1 MTAGRIVELWRELW
15 CTAPAVHT
23 HQTHEHHH
31 SHRLGPSTWSH
42 SLGLR
47 GRGERGQS
55 WQVWCVCVYVQLCD
69 GGSVPRFIL
78 AVCGLVS
85 LVNYHLNPVG
95 CTAKTEM
102 ESLVVDSPWFTC
114 AIIKSV
120 ALKAA
125 NVSLWP
131 YAHVHLYCWPM
142 DGVPLPTVFMF
153 TCLFSV
159 FLLMIIQHITAESIL
174 PVWNEQ

>member
-1 MTAGRIVELWRELW
+1 MAAGRIVELWRELW

-23 HQTHEHHH
+23 HQTHEDHH

-55 WQVWCVCVYVQLCD
+55 WQVWCVCVC
-69 GGSVPRFIL
+69 
-78 AVCGLVS
+78 AVVRWGQCAKVYISS
-85 LVNYHLNPVG
+85 LWTCLSGKLPSESSWLYG
-95 CTAKTEM
+95 KTEM

-120 ALKAA
+120 ALKEA

-159 FLLMIIQHITAESIL
+159 FLFMIIQHITAGSVL